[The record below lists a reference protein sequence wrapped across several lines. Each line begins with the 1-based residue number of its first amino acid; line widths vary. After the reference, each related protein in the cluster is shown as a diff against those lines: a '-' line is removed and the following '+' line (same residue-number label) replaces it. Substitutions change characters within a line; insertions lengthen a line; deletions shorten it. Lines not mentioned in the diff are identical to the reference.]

1 MSTCPHHRVHTRA
14 PGRGGLQ
21 PRRRFSHLRGPHPD
35 YYSRG
40 YDRRRGSSHWIPA
53 SLSPDASSRKRAERA
68 SDKRSASPSPDESL
82 GYCQCSLLPRKPAY
96 PSLDA
101 SPAVS
106 LPAASQPAPDHAPA
120 PQPPAPTPSWEGSST
135 RRADHRRQVPPPLYS
150 VIRDK
155 CRSGDSE
162 PAQGSGGAGLQ
173 AASRDEGKTGA
184 V

>member
-21 PRRRFSHLRGPHPD
+21 PRRRFSHLRGPIPIIT
-35 YYSRG
+35 RG
-40 YDRRRGSSHWIPA
+40 AMIDDVDRATGQPA

-68 SDKRSASPSPDESL
+68 SDKRPASPSPDESL
-82 GYCQCSLLPRKPAY
+82 GYCQQSLLPRKPAS

-106 LPAASQPAPDHAPA
+106 LPVASQPASPTTSTCAT
-120 PQPPAPTPSWEGSST
+120 APTPSWEGSST

>member
-1 MSTCPHHRVHTRA
+1 MSAPSCPHPSAWTRRPSA
-14 PGRGGLQ
+14 PTTLLPSAR
-21 PRRRFSHLRGPHPD
+21 PHPD

-40 YDRRRGSSHWIPA
+40 YDRRRGSSHWTPA

-82 GYCQCSLLPRKPAY
+82 GYWQQSLLPRKPAS

-106 LPAASQPAPDHAPA
+106 LPAASQPASPTTSTCAT
-120 PQPPAPTPSWEGSST
+120 APTPSWEGSST

-150 VIRDK
+150 SNKGQMSVRGQ
-155 CRSGDSE
+155 RAS
-162 PAQGSGGAGLQ
+162 PGSRGSRT
-173 AASRDEGKTGA
+173 ASSFER
-184 V
+184 

>member
-21 PRRRFSHLRGPHPD
+21 PRRRFSHLRGPIPIIT
-35 YYSRG
+35 RG
-40 YDRRRGSSHWIPA
+40 AMIDDVDRATGHQPPCPRTHLVESVLKEPLIRRP
-53 SLSPDASSRKRAERA
+53 
-68 SDKRSASPSPDESL
+68 ASPSPDESL
-82 GYCQCSLLPRKPAY
+82 GYWQHSLLPRKPAS

-106 LPAASQPAPDHAPA
+106 LPAASQPASPTTPTCAT
-120 PQPPAPTPSWEGSST
+120 APTPSWEGSST

>member
-1 MSTCPHHRVHTRA
+1 MSAPSCPHPSAWTRRPSA
-14 PGRGGLQ
+14 PTTLLPSARPPIPIITRGAMI
-21 PRRRFSHLRGPHPD
+21 D
-35 YYSRG
+35 DV
-40 YDRRRGSSHWIPA
+40 DRATGQPA
-53 SLSPDASSRKRAERA
+53 SPSPDASSRKRAERA
-68 SDKRSASPSPDESL
+68 SDKRPASPSPDESL
-82 GYCQCSLLPRKPAY
+82 GYCQHSLLPRKPAS

-106 LPAASQPAPDHAPA
+106 LPAASQPASPTTSTCAT
-120 PQPPAPTPSWEGSST
+120 APTPSWEGSST